1 MKKLILLLLGIVL
14 LFIGCNK
21 NTEYED
27 RSVIVNAIVTEI
39 DTDQDLD
46 THRYEHRYYGDYTVD
61 GKEYTHKLLDTK
73 YTDSSF
79 SGSYV
84 GDTMEIRVK
93 RDKPNRRS
101 TDGGLFI
108 VGGVVLIVFGIVA
121 IKEQRLE

>member
-1 MKKLILLLLGIVL
+1 MKKLLLLLLGIVL
-14 LFIGCNK
+14 LFIGCSK

-27 RSVIVNAIVTEI
+27 RSVIVNATITEI
-39 DTDQDLD
+39 DSDQDLD
-46 THRYEHRYYGDYTVD
+46 TYRYKHRFYGDYTID

-73 YTDSSF
+73 YTDSSY

-84 GDTMEIRVK
+84 GATMEIRVK

-108 VGGVVLIVFGIVA
+108 VGGIVLIVCGI
-121 IKEQRLE
+121 ISSKS